1 MDWNADYYQK
11 LASDLTTWF
20 VLSNLLTRYDGV
32 ARLRMP
38 QLRQNSDRAAK
49 AEEIMDSEY
58 KTICLVEKESKIPV
72 PHVHMF
78 EADSNSHVGA
88 QFMLMNCLQG
98 NAGIDLSLNIP
109 SEHKSDVYTRMAEI
123 QVCNYT
129 INRPLF

>member
-1 MDWNADYYQK
+1 LECGLLPEIGLGLNHMVRIIE
-11 LASDLTTWF
+11 F
-20 VLSNLLTRYDGV
+20 VDNVRWV

-38 QLRQNSDRAAK
+38 QLRQNGEGAEK
-49 AEEIMDSEY
+49 AEGVMDSEY
-58 KTICLVEKESKIPV
+58 RTMCIVEKESKIPV

-78 EADSNSHVGA
+78 DADPNSHVGA
-88 QFMLMNCLQG
+88 QFMLMDCLQG

-109 SEHKSDVYTRMAEI
+109 PERKLDVYTRMAEI